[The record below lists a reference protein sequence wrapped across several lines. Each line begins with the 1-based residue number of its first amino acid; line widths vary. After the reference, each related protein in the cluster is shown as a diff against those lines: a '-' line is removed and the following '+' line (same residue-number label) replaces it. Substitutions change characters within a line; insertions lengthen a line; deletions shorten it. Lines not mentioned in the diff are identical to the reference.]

1 MRVALPSDPAESYL
15 QSRCLFREMTIFE
28 AKEYDPRIEKR
39 RRMYIL
45 AALVLVAIAGFLAY
59 RLWDWR
65 EERTIDKFLTA
76 VEHRDYE
83 KAYALWNADPNWK
96 QHPQEYS
103 GYNFGTFEQDWGP
116 VGAYGEIRSHRMRT
130 AMTPKNASGVVVVAM
145 VTFAKHS
152 GEEPLALW
160 VEKKNESIT
169 FLPPTLDIRI
179 GK

>member
-1 MRVALPSDPAESYL
+1 
-15 QSRCLFREMTIFE
+15 MTIFE

-45 AALVLVAIAGFLAY
+45 IALVLVGIAGVLVY
-59 RLWDWR
+59 R
-65 EERTIDKFLTA
+65 
-76 VEHRDYE
+76 
-83 KAYALWNADPNWK
+83 LWNADPNWK

-116 VGAYGEIRSHRMRT
+116 VGAYGEIHSHHIRT

-152 GEEPLALW
+152 GNEPLPLW
-160 VEKKNESIT
+160 VETKNQSIT
-169 FLPPTLDIRI
+169 FLPP
-179 GK
+179 